1 MERNK
6 RFELRLTAPELE
18 LLDKCADELH
28 TTRTKTVVI
37 GIEKLSEE
45 LGVRDGK
52 EVDDGNKRTD
62 GGRGSE
68 VSE

>member
-6 RFELRLTAPELE
+6 RFELRLTTPELE

-28 TTRTKTVVI
+28 TTRTRTVVI

-52 EVDDGNKRTD
+52 EVDEDGN
-62 GGRGSE
+62 S
-68 VSE
+68 